1 MTGRGCEWQGKHLD
15 ELRVT
20 KILCQ
25 IILALKECHGHS
37 GGAGDARGAK
47 GDRRPILHRDLKPAN
62 VRGARLRFLA
72 DKPVS
77 ERARDPSPCDQVLL
91 DGAGNVKLGDFGLAK
106 ELSSASRLAQTNLGT
121 PYYMAPEIVN
131 EKQYDERADIWCE
144 TRARAIVGSCPA
156 HFVCA
161 LIQQGGRLHHLRGRS
176 ARAAVR
182 GAQPARARPEDHD
195 RARAAAAEAIF
206 LGSFHDCAV
215 DA

>member
-1 MTGRGCEWQGKHLD
+1 MRTAGKHLD

-20 KILCQ
+20 KILCHHPRPQ
-25 IILALKECHGHS
+25 GMPRSLGRRRRC
-37 GGAGDARGAK
+37 ARRK
-47 GDRRPILHRDLKPAN
+47 GRSSPNPAPGSQA
-62 VRGARLRFLA
+62 REREDARLRFLA

-106 ELSSASRLAQTNLGT
+106 ELSSFAWRLAQTNLGT

-182 GAQPARARPEDHD
+182 GAQPARARPEDHN
-195 RARAAAAEAIF
+195 RARAATSEAVF
-206 LGSFHDCAV
+206 LGSF
-215 DA
+215 

>member
-131 EKQYDERADIWCE
+131 EKQYDERADIWCG
-144 TRARAIVGSCPA
+144 TRAQSVDSCCVLT
-156 HFVCA
+156 HFCV
-161 LIQQGGRLHHLRGRS
+161 
-176 ARAAVR
+176 V
-182 GAQPARARPEDHD
+182 
-195 RARAAAAEAIF
+195 
-206 LGSFHDCAV
+206 
-215 DA
+215 